1 MVAVMALI
9 APLFLCTPVMAVSE
23 LQEAKDTAFEI
34 EGYLERLQA
43 EAYSAFSR
51 GELGTGTWEEFCAL
65 SSHAKTLQHMMTMSL
80 LLYEEAP
87 TRKYRG
93 FVLETTLSLVHCI
106 AMLDSLCDA
115 AGIDIEVPEVCK
127 TAAMPGQDAAA
138 PTEHLTTAA
147 TVTAS
152 TSIT

>member
-1 MVAVMALI
+1 MVAVTALI

-65 SSHAKTLQHMMTMSL
+65 SSHARTMQHMMTMSL

-93 FVLETTLSLVHCI
+93 FVLETTLSLAYCI
-106 AMLDSLCDA
+106 VMLDSLCDA
-115 AGIDIEVPEVCK
+115 AGIDLEPPEVSK
-127 TAAMPGQDAAA
+127 TAALPGQDTAA
-138 PTEHLTTAA
+138 PGENPTMVT
-147 TVTAS
+147 TVTAG

>member
-1 MVAVMALI
+1 MVAVTALI

-65 SSHAKTLQHMMTMSL
+65 SSHARTLQHMMTMSL

-87 TRKYRG
+87 ARRYRG
-93 FVLETTLSLVHCI
+93 FVLETTLSLTYCI
-106 AMLDSLCDA
+106 VMLNNLCDA
-115 AGIDIEVPEVCK
+115 AGIDTEAPEVSK
-127 TAAMPGQDAAA
+127 TAAMPGQDIAT
-138 PTEHLTTAA
+138 PTENPTTAT
-147 TVTAS
+147 TVTAG
-152 TSIT
+152 TSVT